1 MKSVH
6 LVSLNRDAMLALLS
20 NDLVGA
26 STIAGLELTDFYTSG
41 DITWLWMIREKQI
54 LENPESENWAAS
66 VVVDDETG
74 VAVGHAG
81 FHAPP
86 DENGMVEIGYSI
98 DPRLRRQGFAR
109 ATVAALLAR
118 VANDD
123 RVATVRASISPE
135 NAASLATIDGY
146 GFEKVGEQIDA
157 EDGLEYIF
165 ERPIQSFERPVKGSV
180 AL

>member
-1 MKSVH
+1 
-6 LVSLNRDAMLALLS
+6 MLALLD
-20 NDLVGA
+20 NDLAGA

-41 DITWLWMIREKQI
+41 DITWLWRIREKQI

-98 DPRLRRQGFAR
+98 DPRERRQGFAR

-118 VANDD
+118 AASDD
-123 RVATVRASISPE
+123 RVVTVRASISPD
-135 NAASLATIDGY
+135 NTASLATIAGY
-146 GFEKVGEQIDA
+146 GFEEVGEQIDE
-157 EDGLEYIF
+157 EDGLEVVF
-165 ERPIQSFERPVKGSV
+165 ERQVRRPAKGNV
-180 AL
+180 AP